1 MENKKIYLEKRL
13 NNMSSL
19 IQKYNIPGPRY
30 TSYPTVPYWDKKGI
44 SKENWIASFQ
54 KSFKESNQSEGIS
67 LYIHLPFCESLCTF
81 CACHKHITK
90 RHEVEEDYIDTVLKE
105 WKLYVDLVDEKP
117 IIKEIHLGGGTP
129 TFFSSFQLKKLIDGL
144 FVYADRHTDYEFS
157 LEGHPNNTTKEQ
169 LQTLYDLGFTRISF
183 GVQDY
188 DPIVQKAIHRIQ
200 PFKNVENV
208 TKWSREIG
216 YTSVSHDL
224 IFGLPFQTKENVI
237 ETIEKT
243 KALQPDRI
251 SFYSYAHV
259 PWVKGVGQRGFNE
272 ENLPKDDE
280 KRELYEVGKKMFAE
294 FGYEEIGMDHFALKS
309 DSLYKATQEKTVH
322 RNFMGYTANKTLLM
336 VGLGMSA
343 ISDSWYA
350 FAQNVKTVKEYQKLV
365 NDGEIPIFRGH
376 LLSEEDLIVRKHI
389 LNMMCHFNTSWDKKD
404 LKVIELEKHFLLLE
418 EMVADGLVIL
428 GKNYLKIPEKAR
440 PYVRNIC
447 MAFDVRLQKSKPET
461 QLFSMTI

>member
-1 MENKKIYLEKRL
+1 MKT
-13 NNMSSL
+13 L

-30 TSYPTVPYWDKKGI
+30 TSYPTVPYWNKEGI
-44 SKENWIASFQ
+44 SKEDWIESFQ
-54 KSFKESNQSEGIS
+54 KSFNQSNEKEGIS

-105 WKLYVDLVDEKP
+105 WKLYADLVDEKP

-129 TFFSSFQLKKLIDGL
+129 TFFASKQLKKLIDGL
-144 FVYADRHTDYEFS
+144 FLYADKHPEHEFS

-188 DPIVQKAIHRIQ
+188 DSVVQKAIHRVQ
-200 PFKNVENV
+200 PFENVENV

-216 YTSVSHDL
+216 FNSVSHDL

-237 ETIEKT
+237 ETINKT
-243 KALQPDRI
+243 NQLKPDRI

-272 ENLPKDDE
+272 EDLPKDDK
-280 KRELYEVGKKMFAE
+280 KRELYEIGKELFSKM
-294 FGYEEIGMDHFALKS
+294 GYIEIGMDHFALPT
-309 DSLYKATQEKTVH
+309 DSLYKATIKKTLH
-322 RNFMGYTANKTLLM
+322 RNFMGYTANKTQLM
-336 VGLGMSA
+336 IGLGMSS
-343 ISDSWYA
+343 ISDSWYG

-365 NDGEIPIFRGH
+365 NQGEIPIFRGH
-376 LLSEEDLIVRKHI
+376 LLTEEDLIVRKHI
-389 LNMMCHFNTSWDKKD
+389 LNIMCHFKTEWSFKEKEIVDLQKQTELLNEMALDKLIYIK
-404 LKVIELEKHFLLLE
+404 KNSIE
-418 EMVADGLVIL
+418 V
-428 GKNYLKIPEKAR
+428 PEHAR

-447 MAFDVRLQKSKPET
+447 MAFDMHLQKSKPGT
-461 QLFSMTI
+461 KLFSMTI